1 MKVIAY
7 NISQIDKQFLALA
20 NHKRHK
26 ITIISVPLD
35 EATAYF
41 AQAKDVVII
50 TDDDCSVSPS
60 IFKILISLGV
70 RYIIAWF
77 NDPLKDDV
85 PGIRNDSLRWT
96 SVRNADPSGAWEV
109 INIINRWQKDDD
121 DHN

>member
-35 EATAYF
+35 EATVYF

-50 TDDDCSVSPS
+50 TGDDSSVSPS

-70 RYIIAWF
+70 RYIIAWL

-85 PGIRNDSLRWT
+85 PGIRTDSLRWT

>member
-35 EATAYF
+35 EATVYF

-70 RYIIAWF
+70 RYIIAWL

-109 INIINRWQKDDD
+109 INIINSWQKDDD

>member
-50 TDDDCSVSPS
+50 TGDDCSVSPS

-70 RYIIAWF
+70 RYIIAWL

>member
-7 NISQIDKQFLALA
+7 NISQIDKEFLALA

-26 ITIISVPLD
+26 MTIISVPLD
-35 EATAYF
+35 EATVYF

-50 TDDDCSVSPS
+50 TGDACSVSPS
-60 IFKILISLGV
+60 IFEILISLGV
-70 RYIIAWF
+70 RYIIAWL

-85 PGIRNDSLRWT
+85 PGIQNDSLRWT